1 MLKASNTL
9 FSQKNLM
16 FGQQWL
22 NAIVP
27 ALLKA
32 RTNKGY
38 KNRSWGEVLEMGIK
52 EGNLP
57 EYWWRRELS
66 SLVNENVY
74 EPFPSTISFNNI

>member
-1 MLKASNTL
+1 
-9 FSQKNLM
+9 
-16 FGQQWL
+16 
-22 NAIVP
+22 
-27 ALLKA
+27 
-32 RTNKGY
+32 
-38 KNRSWGEVLEMGIK
+38 MGIK